1 MTMRY
6 IISENTDAYFN
17 LASEEYL
24 LKHTEEDIFYLW
36 RNDNA
41 IIVGKNQNALSEI
54 NADYVREKDIK
65 VVRRLTG
72 GGAVYHDLG
81 NINYTF
87 IENSKKNFNDFR
99 GFCEPIT
106 VALNELGVQAEFSGR
121 NDMTIEGKKFSGTA
135 QCKHKERVM
144 HHGTL
149 LFSSVKADI
158 SGALKP
164 RDIKFSDKSV
174 KSVASRITNISE
186 HLQEKMD
193 VIEFRNRIMVSV
205 AGGEKEVTTF
215 SEEEVL
221 AIQRLRD
228 EKYSKWEWNFGQSP
242 RFSMSKEGR
251 FPGGTLEVT
260 LEVQKGIIE
269 KIRIYGD
276 FFGTRDVSELEA
288 ILEGVQHNEESM
300 ARALEGT
307 EISEYM
313 VNITKDDLLSLM
325 I

>member
-1 MTMRY
+1 MRY

-24 LKHTEEDIFYLW
+24 LKHTDEEIFYLW

-41 IIVGKNQNALSEI
+41 IIVGKNQNTLSEI
-54 NADYVREKDIK
+54 NVDYVKEKNIK

-81 NINYTF
+81 NLNYTF
-87 IENSKKNFNDFR
+87 IENKKKNFNDFR

-106 VALNELGVQAEFSGR
+106 TALNEMGVEAEFSGR

-135 QCKHKERVM
+135 QCKYKDRVM

-164 RDIKFSDKSV
+164 REIKFSGKSV
-174 KSVASRITNISE
+174 KSVSSRITNISD
-186 HLQEKMD
+186 HLEGDMD
-193 VIEFRNRIMVSV
+193 VIEFRNRVMKSV
-205 AGGEKEVTTF
+205 AGGMDQVTTF
-215 SEEEVL
+215 SDQEVSE
-221 AIQRLRD
+221 IIRLRD
-228 EKYSKWEWNFGQSP
+228 EKYAKWEWNYGHSP
-242 RFSMSKEGR
+242 KFEMTREGR

-260 LEVQKGIIE
+260 IEVKKGVIE

-276 FFGTRDVSELEA
+276 FFGTRDVSTLESA
-288 ILEGVQHNEESM
+288 LTGVAHNEE
-300 ARALEGT
+300 T
-307 EISEYM
+307 ISKVLQNLDIHDYM
-313 VNITKDDLLSLM
+313 VNITKEDLLGLL

>member
-1 MTMRY
+1 MRY

-24 LKHTEEDIFYLW
+24 LKHTNEDIFYLW

-54 NADYVREKDIK
+54 NVNYVREKEIK
-65 VVRRLTG
+65 VVRRQTG

-87 IENSKKNFNDFR
+87 IENSKKSFNDFR

-106 VALNELGVQAEFSGR
+106 KALNEMGVQAEFSGR
-121 NDMTIEGKKFSGTA
+121 NDMTIDGKKFSGTA
-135 QCKHKERVM
+135 QCKHRDRVM

-164 RDIKFSDKSV
+164 REIKFTGKSV
-174 KSVASRITNISE
+174 KSVASRITNISD
-186 HLQEKMD
+186 HLEEKMD
-193 VIEFRNRIMVSV
+193 VITFRDRVMNSV
-205 AGGEKEVTTF
+205 AGGMEQVTTF
-215 SEEEVL
+215 TEDEINE
-221 AIQRLRD
+221 IQKLRD
-228 EKYSKWEWNFGQSP
+228 EKYSRWEWNFGQSP
-242 RFSMSKEGR
+242 KFSMTHEGR
-251 FPGGTLEVT
+251 FPGGTLEAT
-260 LEVQKGIIE
+260 LEVNKGIID

-276 FFGTRDVSELEA
+276 FFGTKDISELEA
-288 ILEGVQHNEESM
+288 ALTGVSHNEESINQ
-300 ARALEGT
+300 ALN
-307 EISEYM
+307 EIAINDYM
-313 VNITKDDLLSLM
+313 VNITNGDLISLLL
-325 I
+325 

>member
-1 MTMRY
+1 MRY

-24 LKHTEEDIFYLW
+24 LKHTNEDVFYLW

-54 NADYVREKDIK
+54 NVDYVKEKGIK
-65 VVRRLTG
+65 VVRRQTG

-87 IENSKKNFNDFR
+87 IENSKKSFNDFR

-106 VALNELGVQAEFSGR
+106 KALNEMGVQAEFSGR
-121 NDMTIEGKKFSGTA
+121 NDMTIDGKKFSGTA
-135 QCKHKERVM
+135 QCKHRDRVM

-164 RDIKFSDKSV
+164 RDIKFTGKSV

-186 HLQEKMD
+186 HLEEQMD
-193 VIEFRNRIMVSV
+193 VIAFRDRVMNSV
-205 AGGEKEVTTF
+205 AGGMDQVTTF
-215 SEEEVL
+215 SEEEIRE
-221 AIQRLRD
+221 IQKLRD
-228 EKYSKWEWNFGQSP
+228 EKYSLWEWNFGQSP
-242 RFSMSKEGR
+242 KFSMTREGR
-251 FPGGTLEVT
+251 FPGGTLEAT
-260 LEVQKGIIE
+260 LDVRKGIID

-276 FFGTRDVSELEA
+276 FFGTKDISELEA
-288 ILEGVQHNEESM
+288 ALTGVSHNEDSM
-300 ARALEGT
+300 NQVLSD
-307 EISEYM
+307 IDINDYM
-313 VNITKDDLLSLM
+313 VNISNEDLISLLL
-325 I
+325 

>member
-1 MTMRY
+1 MRY

-24 LKHTEEDIFYLW
+24 LKHTDEDVFYLW

-41 IIVGKNQNALSEI
+41 IIVGKNQNAISEI
-54 NADYVREKDIK
+54 NVDYVRDKGIK
-65 VVRRLTG
+65 VVRRQTG

-87 IENSKKNFNDFR
+87 IENSKKSFNDFR

-106 VALNELGVQAEFSGR
+106 KALNEMGVQAEFSGR
-121 NDMTIEGKKFSGTA
+121 NDMTIDGKKFSGTA
-135 QCKHKERVM
+135 QCKHRERVM

-164 RDIKFSDKSV
+164 RDIKFTGKSV

-186 HLQEKMD
+186 HLEEQMD
-193 VIEFRNRIMVSV
+193 VITFRDRVMNSV
-205 AGGEKEVTTF
+205 AGGMDQVTTF
-215 SEEEVL
+215 TENEISE
-221 AIQRLRD
+221 IQKLRD

-242 RFSMSKEGR
+242 KFSMTREGR
-251 FPGGTLEVT
+251 FLGGTLEAT
-260 LEVQKGIIE
+260 LEVRKGLID

-276 FFGTRDVSELEA
+276 FFGTIDISELEA
-288 ILEGVQHNEESM
+288 ALIGVSHNEEN
-300 ARALEGT
+300 
-307 EISEYM
+307 ISEALNEIVLNDYM
-313 VNITKDDLLSLM
+313 VNITKEDLISLLL
-325 I
+325 

>member
-1 MTMRY
+1 MRY

-24 LKHTEEDIFYLW
+24 LKHSDEEIFYLW

-41 IIVGKNQNALSEI
+41 IIVGKNQNTLSEI
-54 NADYVREKDIK
+54 NVDYVKEKNIK

-81 NINYTF
+81 NLNYTF
-87 IENSKKNFNDFR
+87 IENKKKNFNDFR

-106 VALNELGVQAEFSGR
+106 TALNEMGVEAEFSGR

-135 QCKHKERVM
+135 QCKYKDRVM

-164 RDIKFSDKSV
+164 REIKFSGKSV
-174 KSVASRITNISE
+174 KSVSSRITNISD
-186 HLQEKMD
+186 HLEGDMD
-193 VIEFRNRIMVSV
+193 VIEFRNRVMKSV
-205 AGGEKEVTTF
+205 AGGMDQVTTF
-215 SEEEVL
+215 SDLEVSE
-221 AIQRLRD
+221 IIRLRD
-228 EKYSKWEWNFGQSP
+228 EKYAKWEWNYGHSP
-242 RFSMSKEGR
+242 KFEMTREGR
-251 FPGGTLEVT
+251 FPGGTVEVT
-260 LEVQKGIIE
+260 LEVKKGVIE

-276 FFGTRDVSELEA
+276 FFGTRDVSTLESA
-288 ILEGVQHNEESM
+288 LTGVAHNEEVIGKV
-300 ARALEGT
+300 LQNLD
-307 EISEYM
+307 IHDYM
-313 VNITKDDLLSLM
+313 VNITKKDLLGLL

>member
-1 MTMRY
+1 MRY
-6 IISENTDAYFN
+6 LLNESTDAYFN

-24 LKHTEEDIFYLW
+24 LKHTTDDIFYLW

-41 IIVGKNQNALSEI
+41 IIVGKNQNTLSEI
-54 NADYVREKDIK
+54 NVDYVKEKNIK

-87 IENSKKNFNDFR
+87 IENNKKSFNDFR
-99 GFCEPIT
+99 GFCKPIIK
-106 VALNELGVQAEFSGR
+106 ALNEIGVEAEFTGR
-121 NDMTIEGKKFSGTA
+121 NDMTIQGKKFSGTA
-135 QCKHKERVM
+135 QCKYKDRVM

-164 RDIKFSDKSV
+164 RDIKFTDKSV

-186 HLQEKMD
+186 YLPQPMEI
-193 VIEFRNRIMVSV
+193 IEFRDRLMTSV
-205 AGGEKEVTTF
+205 TG
-215 SEEEVL
+215 SENSHIEYFTPAE
-221 AIQRLRD
+221 IDEIKKLRD

-242 RFSMSKEGR
+242 KFSMTKEGK

-260 LEVQKGIIE
+260 LEVKHGVIE
-269 KIRIYGD
+269 NFRIYGD
-276 FFGTRDVSELEA
+276 FFGTKDVEQLENQL
-288 ILEGVQHNEESM
+288 IGIRHNEESVRSVM
-300 ARALEGT
+300 KNIEL
-307 EISEYM
+307 SDFM
-313 VNITKDDLLSLM
+313 VNITVDDLLSLM
-325 I
+325 F

>member
-1 MTMRY
+1 MRY

-24 LKHTEEDIFYLW
+24 LKHTDEEIFYLW

-41 IIVGKNQNALSEI
+41 IIVGKNQNTLSEI
-54 NADYVREKDIK
+54 NVDYVKEKNIK

-81 NINYTF
+81 NLNYTF
-87 IENSKKNFNDFR
+87 IENKKKNFNDFR

-106 VALNELGVQAEFSGR
+106 TALNEMGVEAEFSGR

-135 QCKHKERVM
+135 QCKYKDRVM

-164 RDIKFSDKSV
+164 REIKFSGKSV
-174 KSVASRITNISE
+174 KSVSSRITNISD
-186 HLQEKMD
+186 HLEGDMD
-193 VIEFRNRIMVSV
+193 VIEFRNRVMKSV
-205 AGGEKEVTTF
+205 AGGIDQVTTF
-215 SEEEVL
+215 SDQEVSE
-221 AIQRLRD
+221 IIRLRD
-228 EKYSKWEWNFGQSP
+228 EKYAKWEWNYGHSP
-242 RFSMSKEGR
+242 KFEMTREGR

-260 LEVQKGIIE
+260 LEVKKGVIE

-276 FFGTRDVSELEA
+276 FFGTRDVSTLESA
-288 ILEGVQHNEESM
+288 LTGVAHNEE
-300 ARALEGT
+300 
-307 EISEYM
+307 EIGKVLQNLDIHDYM
-313 VNITKDDLLSLM
+313 VNITKEDLLGLL